1 MNFKM
6 LIIKLA
12 YSMLSDIFNP
22 AKPEKCSKFRLLL
35 RPYINY
41 N

>member
-1 MNFKM
+1 M
-6 LIIKLA
+6 LSIKLA

-22 AKPEKCSKFRLLL
+22 AKPEKYSKFHLLL